1 MSASVEKIFLYPI
14 KSLTRVAVD
23 EAEILPGGSLK
34 HDREFALF
42 DAAGH
47 FIIGKRTPLVHQV
60 RCTYDLPAL
69 KVNLSAPD
77 RNESGYLHL
86 VHDAAKLEEWL
97 SGHFGM
103 AVTLKRNTTLGF
115 PDDTDSPGPTLIGA
129 ATLGKIQSW
138 FAEIPDAE
146 EISRRFRSNIEIG
159 GVKEFWEDRLFR
171 SPGETQPFS
180 VGEVLFE
187 GVNPCAR
194 CVVPSRDSAGGQPT
208 KSFAKI
214 FSDKRRETL
223 PAWAEPGRFDHYYRA
238 AVNTRVSV
246 SEAGKKIRVGD
257 SVKITR

>member
-1 MSASVEKIFLYPI
+1 MSACVEKIFLHPI
-14 KSLTRVAVD
+14 KSLERVSVD

-34 HDREFALF
+34 HDRQFALV

-60 RCTYDLPAL
+60 RCNFDLPAL
-69 KVNLSAPD
+69 KVNLRAPD

-86 VHDAAKLEEWL
+86 TDDQAKLEAWL
-97 SGHFGM
+97 SDHFSM
-103 AVTLKRNTTLGF
+103 PVFIKRNTTVGF
-115 PDDTDSPGPTLIGA
+115 PDDSDSPGPTLIGA
-129 ATLGKIQSW
+129 ATLTKIKSW

-146 EISRRFRSNIEIG
+146 ETSRRFRSNIEIG
-159 GVKEFWEDRLFR
+159 GVEEFWEDRLFGA
-171 SPGETQPFS
+171 PGETRPFS
-180 VGEVLFE
+180 VGDVFFE

-194 CVVPSRDSAGGQPT
+194 CVVPSRDSTGGGAT

-223 PAWAEPGRFDHYYRA
+223 PEWAEPGRFDHFYRV
-238 AVNTRVSV
+238 AVNTRIAA

-257 SVKITR
+257 AVKLR